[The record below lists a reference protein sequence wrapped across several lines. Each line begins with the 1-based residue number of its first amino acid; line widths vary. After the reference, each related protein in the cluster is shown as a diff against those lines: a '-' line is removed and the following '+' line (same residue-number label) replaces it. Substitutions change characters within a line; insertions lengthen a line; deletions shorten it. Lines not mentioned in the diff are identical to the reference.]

1 MTAKR
6 FILSD
11 FFWEVLD
18 TKYDWLGNTEPFSEE
33 VIEEEDYL
41 LIGKAKTQEDGENI
55 CKLLNK
61 LIEENE
67 QLKQRNN
74 RQAKQLDNLYH
85 LIEKQDWKT
94 LNGLIQEFQECEEQ
108 LQREWRTYE

>member
-33 VIEEEDYL
+33 VIKEEDYL
-41 LIGKAKTQEDGENI
+41 LIGRAKTQEDGEDI

-61 LIEENE
+61 LIEENGHLRE
-67 QLKQRNN
+67 IIEEGVEVSDMAKLIYQWSEYRDRYYKSYWGHYELKGG
-74 RQAKQLDNLYH
+74 K
-85 LIEKQDWKT
+85 K
-94 LNGLIQEFQECEEQ
+94 
-108 LQREWRTYE
+108 

>member
-33 VIEEEDYL
+33 VIKEEDYL
-41 LIGKAKTQEDGENI
+41 MIGRAKTQEDGENI

-61 LIEENE
+61 LIEENKHLRE
-67 QLKQRNN
+67 IIEEGVEVSDMAKLRYQWSQYQDSYYKSDWGHYELK
-74 RQAKQLDNLYH
+74 
-85 LIEKQDWKT
+85 
-94 LNGLIQEFQECEEQ
+94 GG
-108 LQREWRTYE
+108 

>member
-33 VIEEEDYL
+33 VIKES
-41 LIGKAKTQEDGENI
+41 KNT
-55 CKLLNK
+55 
-61 LIEENE
+61 
-67 QLKQRNN
+67 R
-74 RQAKQLDNLYH
+74 R
-85 LIEKQDWKT
+85 W
-94 LNGLIQEFQECEEQ
+94 
-108 LQREWRTYE
+108 